1 MILPVSFIIVFPRIN
16 VFLKAVCRFFSLQ
29 TLLMAVVFTIVA
41 VSQCQ
46 KLGRNNKQ
54 LLFNGW
60 LSYDFGGKWGTG
72 LGAVL
77 RFKRS
82 TDAVCIKRHYYLQ
95 IKINVL
101 RILCR
106 YIKEPF
112 TPSLKR
118 VIFIQ
123 SCIECIQLSIEF
135 NRFCSIANLLLIN
148 NANKNKR
155 ICPFYKMIII
165 FFLLETFK

>member
-1 MILPVSFIIVFPRIN
+1 MNLCIFKSRLSFFY
-16 VFLKAVCRFFSLQ
+16 SLQ
-29 TLLMAVVFTIVA
+29 TLLMVVVYTIVA

-46 KLGRNNKQ
+46 KFGRNNKQ

-60 LSYDFGGKWGTG
+60 LSYDFGEKWGTG

-82 TDAVCIKRHYYLQ
+82 TDAVCIKRHYCLQ

-101 RILCR
+101 RIVCR

-112 TPSLKR
+112 TQSLKC

-123 SCIECIQLSIEF
+123 SLIECIQLSIEF
-135 NRFCSIANLLLIN
+135 NRVCSIDNFLLIN
-148 NANKNKR
+148 NEHKNKR
-155 ICPFYKMIII
+155 ICPFYKIIII
-165 FFLLETFK
+165 FY